1 MKKSLKKIITV
12 LLSLTVICS
21 MSATAFAAD
30 SASAQTK
37 TATTKATTEK
47 AADIVST
54 LGMFSPAEG
63 TTSVKIDKM
72 TGMAKVTFTTLA
84 RSAKYTKLSLVKISK
99 TSAVKES
106 KAVKGTVTEVS
117 TGKYT
122 STFTFDIS
130 VSKLG
135 KKMPISL
142 YQVYTKADGTKID
155 GWYNYGNNNQYYL
168 TVKFTPSVVN
178 DLTKAIYYQKR
189 TAGTDSLCAAAK
201 AGWDSLTDA
210 QKKLV
215 VGFGYYEDASEA
227 KGGYDYFGAD
237 TGDASADDPANANS
251 IGDYELLVA
260 SFGTSFNDSRVLTVG
275 GVESA
280 LETSYPE
287 YSVRRGFTSQIII
300 NHIQARDGEFI
311 DNIDQAMERAVKNRV
326 KVLVVQSTTLMAGA
340 EYDELVS
347 EVNKYKSHFS
357 QIVFSKPLCSTDAD
371 KTAVAKAIYA
381 DAAVDAGFKNTATAA
396 ADKDTAFVFMGH
408 GTSHSAQ
415 VLYTQMQTVV
425 SGLGYNNCFI
435 GTVEGKPASTSCE
448 NIIAAVKKAGY
459 KKVVLRPLMV
469 VAGDHAN
476 NDMAG
481 DDSDSWKSQFK
492 AAGFNVSTQIKG
504 LGQLE
509 AIQDIYVA
517 HTKDAIAKV
526 VAKTSISKVKA
537 GTRSAKVVV
546 KKQSGAKGYQIR
558 YATSKSMKN
567 ARTVSTTS
575 TSKTIK
581 KLNSGKKYYF
591 QVRVY
596 KTVDKTKAYSVWSK
610 VKTVKVK

>member
-178 DLTKAIYYQKR
+178 DLTEAIYYQKR

-237 TGDASADDPANANS
+237 TG
-251 IGDYELLVA
+251 
-260 SFGTSFNDSRVLTVG
+260 
-275 GVESA
+275 
-280 LETSYPE
+280 
-287 YSVRRGFTSQIII
+287 
-300 NHIQARDGEFI
+300 
-311 DNIDQAMERAVKNRV
+311 
-326 KVLVVQSTTLMAGA
+326 
-340 EYDELVS
+340 
-347 EVNKYKSHFS
+347 
-357 QIVFSKPLCSTDAD
+357 
-371 KTAVAKAIYA
+371 
-381 DAAVDAGFKNTATAA
+381 
-396 ADKDTAFVFMGH
+396 
-408 GTSHSAQ
+408 
-415 VLYTQMQTVV
+415 
-425 SGLGYNNCFI
+425 
-435 GTVEGKPASTSCE
+435 
-448 NIIAAVKKAGY
+448 
-459 KKVVLRPLMV
+459 
-469 VAGDHAN
+469 
-476 NDMAG
+476 
-481 DDSDSWKSQFK
+481 
-492 AAGFNVSTQIKG
+492 
-504 LGQLE
+504 
-509 AIQDIYVA
+509 
-517 HTKDAIAKV
+517 
-526 VAKTSISKVKA
+526 
-537 GTRSAKVVV
+537 
-546 KKQSGAKGYQIR
+546 
-558 YATSKSMKN
+558 
-567 ARTVSTTS
+567 
-575 TSKTIK
+575 
-581 KLNSGKKYYF
+581 
-591 QVRVY
+591 
-596 KTVDKTKAYSVWSK
+596 
-610 VKTVKVK
+610 